1 MKSCYKVR
9 SLDTDSM
16 CSVLE
21 KRGAIMVFKEQAE
34 SCRRQAD
41 DFLGRPEAPFLLS
54 VARAFDELADRCDPP
69 ARSAERREALRIHA

>member
-1 MKSCYKVR
+1 MY
-9 SLDTDSM
+9 
-16 CSVLE
+16 SVFK

-54 VARAFDELADRCDPP
+54 VARAFDELADKGDPP
-69 ARSAERREALRIHA
+69 PGSIERRAAERVHA